1 MVACRYGISL
11 RVLNSTCHS
20 FAALHINARPCII
33 LYIFHVMWKC
43 TWNIYTFW
51 FLYMCIYMY
60 IYIYI
65 YIYNYVW
72 FFFFESIALK
82 RECLK
87 LKEKKFI
94 VVYFKSPSSTN
105 MSLWETIKKKQWKV
119 VDFINFPHFS
129 SEAIEE

>member
-11 RVLNSTCHS
+11 CVLNATCHS

-51 FLYMCIYMY
+51 FLYMCIY
-60 IYIYI
+60 IYI

-72 FFFFESIALK
+72 FFFWVNRAQARMPEIK
-82 RECLK
+82 R
-87 LKEKKFI
+87 KKFI
-94 VVYFKSPSSTN
+94 VAYFKSPSSTN
-105 MSLWETIKKKQWKV
+105 MSLWETVKKKQWKV